1 MSKKR
6 KKKRKLRV
14 DRIIMVLV
22 VFALIIFLANLI
34 PYVIYNSNIYNN
46 LPSAKNNTVVIKKK
60 YSKLKLYNKTISYI
74 KENNLNLKIQYKNAY
89 VILPSKNISK
99 NMSLKIEKSNKKLAY
114 KNYSNDKSFVIENSN
129 IIKNSDK
136 FNISLPKYLL
146 KNKYVDIYGVTKE
159 GIVEAIKLK
168 NKASKNITIY
178 QNKKYK
184 RYFVTY
190 ISVTKMN
197 IQDLKAETGDTIK
210 LNVTYEP
217 ENATLKEYEYT
228 KMGDIFMNDKKG
240 NIIAKKVGIS
250 KITIKHKTQ
259 KLIKSIVIKVDAK
272 KKEENKKENN
282 DVKEENTSNNEPE
295 IKNID
300 GLTYVNGILIV
311 NKTYSLPKDYDPGS
325 LSVDAKN
332 AFDEMQNVAKNDN
345 IKLWIASGYRSYS
358 LQTNLYNSYVLKDG
372 KAKADTYSARPGHSE
387 HQTGLAMDLN
397 IIDSSFEGTPE
408 AIWIE
413 KNCYKYG
420 FIIRY
425 PKGKEEITG
434 YKYEPWHVRYLGKEL
449 AEKVYNSGKTLE
461 EYLNITSKYSE

>member
-22 VFALIIFLANLI
+22 VFALIIFLANFI
-34 PYVIYNSNIYNN
+34 PYVIYNSNIYNG
-46 LPSAKNNTVVIKKK
+46 LPNAKNNTVVIKKK

-136 FNISLPKYLL
+136 FNISLPNYLL
-146 KNKYVDIYGVTKE
+146 KNKYVDIYGVTNDE
-159 GIVEAIKLK
+159 NVEAIKLK
-168 NKASKNITIY
+168 NKASENITIS
-178 QNKKYK
+178 QNEKYK

-190 ISVTKMN
+190 ISVSKMN

-217 ENATLKEYEYT
+217 ENATLKEYEYI
-228 KMGDIFMNDKKG
+228 KIGDIFMKDEKG
-240 NIIAKKVGIS
+240 NIVAKKDGIS
-250 KITIKHKTQ
+250 KITIKHITQ
-259 KLIKSIVIKVDAK
+259 NLKKSITIKVNK
-272 KKEENKKENN
+272 KINEKNNSKTKDENKPIIE
-282 DVKEENTSNNEPE
+282 T
-295 IKNID
+295 KNGI
-300 GLTYVNGILIV
+300 TYVNGILIV
-311 NKTYSLPKDYDPGS
+311 NKTYSVPKDYNPGS
-325 LSVDAKN
+325 LTSEAKN
-332 AFDEMQNVAKNDN
+332 AFDEMQKAASADN
-345 IKLWIASGYRSYS
+345 IKLWIASGFRSYS
-358 LQTNLYNSYVLKDG
+358 LQTSLYNNYVLKDG
-372 KAKADTYSARPGHSE
+372 KTKADTYSARPGHSE

-449 AEKVYNSGKTLE
+449 SEKVYNSGKTLE

>member
-22 VFALIIFLANLI
+22 VFALIIFLANFI
-34 PYVIYNSNIYNN
+34 PYVIYNNNIYNN
-46 LPSAKNNTVVIKKK
+46 LPNAKNNTVVIKKK

-136 FNISLPKYLL
+136 FNISLPNYLL

-159 GIVEAIKLK
+159 GNVETIKLK

-228 KMGDIFMNDKKG
+228 KIGDIFMKDKKG
-240 NIIAKKVGIS
+240 NIIAKKDGIS

-272 KKEENKKENN
+272 KKEK
-282 DVKEENTSNNEPE
+282 VKEENTSNNEPE

-311 NKTYSLPKDYDPGS
+311 NKTYSLPSDYDPGS
-325 LSVDAKN
+325 LSVNVKN

-449 AEKVYNSGKTLE
+449 AEKVYNTGKTLE

>member
-6 KKKRKLRV
+6 KLRL
-14 DRIIMVLV
+14 DRIIMVFVIFSLV
-22 VFALIIFLANLI
+22 ILLMNFI

-46 LPSAKNNTVVIKKK
+46 LPNAKNNTVVIKKK

-99 NMSLKIEKSNKKLAY
+99 KMSLKIEKSNKKLAY

-136 FNISLPKYLL
+136 FNISLPNYLL
-146 KNKYVDIYGVTKE
+146 KNKYVDIYGVTKD
-159 GIVEAIKLK
+159 GNVEAIKLK
-168 NKASKNITIY
+168 NKVSKNITIS

-190 ISVTKMN
+190 ISVSKMN
-197 IQDLKAETGDTIK
+197 TQDLKAETGDTIK

-228 KMGDIFMNDKKG
+228 KIGDIFMKDEKG
-240 NIIAKKVGIS
+240 NIIAKKDGIS

-272 KKEENKKENN
+272 KKEENI
-282 DVKEENTSNNEPE
+282 SNNEPE

-311 NKTYSLPKDYDPGS
+311 NKTYSLPKNYDPGL

-332 AFDEMQNVAKNDN
+332 AFDEMQSVAKKEN
-345 IKLWIASGYRSYS
+345 IKLWISSGYRSYS
-358 LQTNLYNSYVLKDG
+358 LQTNLYNNYVLKDG
-372 KAKADTYSARPGHSE
+372 KTKADTYSARPGHSE

-397 IIDSSFEGTPE
+397 IINSSFEGTPE
-408 AIWIE
+408 AIWI
-413 KNCYKYG
+413 
-420 FIIRY
+420 
-425 PKGKEEITG
+425 
-434 YKYEPWHVRYLGKEL
+434 
-449 AEKVYNSGKTLE
+449 
-461 EYLNITSKYSE
+461 

>member
-22 VFALIIFLANLI
+22 VFTLIIFLAKFI
-34 PYVIYNSNIYNN
+34 PYVIYNQNIYNS
-46 LPSAKNNTVVIKKK
+46 LPNVKNNTVVIKKK
-60 YSKLKLYNKTISYI
+60 YSKLKLYNKTIDYM
-74 KENNLNLKIQYKNAY
+74 KEHNLNLKIKYKNAY
-89 VILPSKNISK
+89 VILQSKNISK
-99 NMSLKIEKSNKKLAY
+99 NMTLKIDKSNKKLAY
-114 KNYSNDKSFVIENSN
+114 KNYSNDKSFVIENNN
-129 IIKNSDK
+129 IIKKSDK
-136 FNISLPKYLL
+136 FNVFLPSYLQ
-146 KNKYVDIYGVTKE
+146 KNNYVDIYGVTKNDE
-159 GIVEAIKLK
+159 IEVIKLK
-168 NKASKNITIY
+168 NKANKIITIN

-190 ISVTKMN
+190 IAVSKMN
-197 IQDLKAETGDTIK
+197 IQDLKAETGDVIK

-228 KMGDIFMNDKKG
+228 KIGDIFMKDKKG
-240 NIIAKKVGIS
+240 NVIAKKEGIS

-259 KLIKSIVIKVDAK
+259 KLIKSIIIKVDA
-272 KKEENKKENN
+272 NKKEGKNS
-282 DVKEENTSNNEPE
+282 SNELE

-325 LSVDAKN
+325 LSDSAKS
-332 AFDEMQNVAKNDN
+332 AFDEMQNTAKNDN
-345 IKLWIASGYRSYS
+345 IKLWIASGYRSY
-358 LQTNLYNSYVLKDG
+358 LFQTNLYNNYVLKDG
-372 KAKADTYSARPGHSE
+372 KTKADTYSARPGHSE

-434 YKYEPWHVRYLGKEL
+434 YKYEPWHIRYLGKKL
-449 AEKVYNSGKTLE
+449 AEEVYNSGKTLE

>member
-22 VFALIIFLANLI
+22 VFALIIFLANFI
-34 PYVIYNSNIYNN
+34 PYVIYNSNIYNS
-46 LPSAKNNTVVIKKK
+46 LPNVKNNMVVIKKK

-136 FNISLPKYLL
+136 FNISLPNYLL

-159 GIVEAIKLK
+159 GNVETIKLK
-168 NKASKNITIY
+168 NKASKNITIS

-197 IQDLKAETGDTIK
+197 IRDLKAETGDTIK

-217 ENATLKEYEYT
+217 DNATLKEYEYT
-228 KMGDIFMNDKKG
+228 KIGDIFMKDNKG
-240 NIIAKKVGIS
+240 NIIAKKMVF
-250 KITIKHKTQ
+250 Q
-259 KLIKSIVIKVDAK
+259 K
-272 KKEENKKENN
+272 
-282 DVKEENTSNNEPE
+282 
-295 IKNID
+295 
-300 GLTYVNGILIV
+300 
-311 NKTYSLPKDYDPGS
+311 
-325 LSVDAKN
+325 
-332 AFDEMQNVAKNDN
+332 
-345 IKLWIASGYRSYS
+345 
-358 LQTNLYNSYVLKDG
+358 
-372 KAKADTYSARPGHSE
+372 
-387 HQTGLAMDLN
+387 
-397 IIDSSFEGTPE
+397 
-408 AIWIE
+408 
-413 KNCYKYG
+413 
-420 FIIRY
+420 
-425 PKGKEEITG
+425 
-434 YKYEPWHVRYLGKEL
+434 
-449 AEKVYNSGKTLE
+449 
-461 EYLNITSKYSE
+461 

>member
-22 VFALIIFLANLI
+22 VFALIIFLANFI

-46 LPSAKNNTVVIKKK
+46 LPNAKNNTVVIKKK

-89 VILPSKNISK
+89 VILPSKNINK

-136 FNISLPKYLL
+136 FNISLPNYLL
-146 KNKYVDIYGVTKE
+146 KNKYVDIYGVTNDE
-159 GIVEAIKLK
+159 NVEAIKLK
-168 NKASKNITIY
+168 NKASENITIS
-178 QNKKYK
+178 QNEKYK

-190 ISVTKMN
+190 ISVSKMN

-217 ENATLKEYEYT
+217 ENATLKEYEYI
-228 KMGDIFMNDKKG
+228 KIGDIFMKDEKG
-240 NIIAKKVGIS
+240 NIVAKKDGIS
-250 KITIKHKTQ
+250 KITIKHITQ
-259 KLIKSIVIKVDAK
+259 NLKKSITIKVNK
-272 KKEENKKENN
+272 KTNEKNNSKTKDENKPIIE
-282 DVKEENTSNNEPE
+282 T
-295 IKNID
+295 KNGI
-300 GLTYVNGILIV
+300 TYVNGILIV
-311 NKTYSLPKDYDPGS
+311 NKTYSVPKDYNPGS
-325 LSVDAKN
+325 LTSEAKN
-332 AFDEMQNVAKNDN
+332 AFDEMQKAASADN
-345 IKLWIASGYRSYS
+345 IKLWIASGFRSYS
-358 LQTNLYNSYVLKDG
+358 LQTSLYNNYVLKDG
-372 KAKADTYSARPGHSE
+372 KTKADTYSARPGHSE

-449 AEKVYNSGKTLE
+449 SEKVYNSGKTLE

>member
-22 VFALIIFLANLI
+22 VFVLIIFLVNFI

-46 LPSAKNNTVVIKKK
+46 LPSVKNNTVVIKKK

-159 GIVEAIKLK
+159 GNVETIKLK
-168 NKASKNITIY
+168 NKASKNITIS

-228 KMGDIFMNDKKG
+228 KIGDIFMKDEKG
-240 NIIAKKVGIS
+240 NIIAKKDGIS

-325 LSVDAKN
+325 LSEEAKN
-332 AFDEMQNVAKNDN
+332 AFDEMQNAAKNDN

-449 AEKVYNSGKTLE
+449 AEKVYNTGKTLE

>member
-14 DRIIMVLV
+14 DRIIMALV
-22 VFALIIFLANLI
+22 VFALIIFLANFI
-34 PYVIYNSNIYNN
+34 PYVIYNSNIYNS
-46 LPSAKNNTVVIKKK
+46 LPNAKNNTVVIKKK

-74 KENNLNLKIQYKNAY
+74 KENNLNLKMQYKNAY

-136 FNISLPKYLL
+136 FNISLPNYLL

-159 GIVEAIKLK
+159 GNVEIIKLK
-168 NKASKNITIY
+168 DKASKNITIS

-197 IQDLKAETGDTIK
+197 IRDLKAETGDTIK

-217 ENATLKEYEYT
+217 DNATLKEYEYT
-228 KMGDIFMNDKKG
+228 KIGDIFMKDNKG
-240 NIIAKKVGIS
+240 NIIAKKDGIS

-272 KKEENKKENN
+272 KKEE
-282 DVKEENTSNNEPE
+282 VKEENTSNNEPE

-311 NKTYSLPKDYDPGS
+311 NKTYSLPKDYNPGS

-332 AFDEMQNVAKNDN
+332 AFDEMQNAAKNDN

-372 KAKADTYSARPGHSE
+372 KTKADTYSARPGHSE
-387 HQTGLAMDLN
+387 HQTGFAMDLN

-449 AEKVYNSGKTLE
+449 AEKVYNTGKTLE